1 MSRRDR
7 PPPLVER
14 LLEAAL
20 PDDAAS
26 EAAIGDLAEEFTTR
40 AERVGRAR
48 NVLWYLRQA
57 GQLSAGALA
66 VGLTR
71 ATIHE
76 LGGEGAMIRG
86 IRIAGRSLA
95 RNPGYTAAFVL
106 TLGLGIGMNTAIFSV
121 VNGVLLAPLPY
132 PDADRIMYVRHPAQA
147 AGIGNLSFSFLEVE
161 DLRQARTMDEFV
173 EYGDW
178 TFTVIGEQEPHRAVG
193 GLVTSN
199 YFEVLGLQPRA
210 GRVLGPQDDE
220 DGAEPAMV
228 LTYDY
233 WTRVFGA
240 DESIIG
246 ETLRLTAFSS
256 PKATRIVGVLE
267 PGTHY
272 TGTRRQD
279 FFVNYATNDHYQSAT
294 MEDAR
299 NHRMTDVFARLAPGQ
314 TPEAAVAELEAIHTG
329 MMQEYPDA
337 YPERFGFGITAARWQ
352 DELTREARPTF
363 LILMG
368 TVALVLLLA
377 CANVANLTLTR
388 LVRRERELAVRAA
401 LGAGKARL
409 RRQLLTENLLLSTA
423 GAALGLVIA
432 VLGLDLLVQYATR
445 FTVRTGEIGIDVP
458 VLLFTIGV
466 AVGVAL
472 LLAWAPSLPGAG
484 GLGNAAAA
492 AGSARGVV
500 GISKKHVQQG
510 LVVSQLALSFTLLIG
525 AGLMVRSLVNL
536 TAVDTGIETENVV
549 VMQAPNT
556 SGLNPQENLV
566 LLDQVLDELRDQ
578 DGVLTVA
585 HASRAPW
592 DPNTS
597 LLNLTF
603 RYEGGD
609 DEGITSPMAQQNAV
623 SPLYFSTAG
632 ISIVQGRAFMPDDD
646 MNGDTIAI
654 INQSLARDLF
664 GPGVDPINRRL
675 QQQNFNG
682 SWGPW
687 LRVVGVAED
696 TREYGVS
703 LANAHT
709 LYRPAAQTFSGPA
722 ILVKA
727 TGEPGAIAAR
737 VREAV
742 RRADADRPLDQV
754 SSLEALRDENIAPE
768 RLNAT
773 LFTSFAVLALLI
785 AAVGV
790 LGVLAFTVSQRT
802 QEFGVR
808 MALGAQQGQVL
819 QMVLREGVVLAVGA
833 LIVGG
838 GAALFLS
845 RFLVGLLYEV
855 EATDPTT
862 YGAVGAVLCAVAL
875 LAAYVPARRATQ
887 VDPMQALRSE

>member
-1 MSRRDR
+1 MPRSMRFAVRSF
-7 PPPLVER
+7 
-14 LLEAAL
+14 A
-20 PDDAAS
+20 
-26 EAAIGDLAEEFTTR
+26 R
-40 AERVGRAR
+40 A
-48 NVLWYLRQA
+48 
-57 GQLSAGALA
+57 
-66 VGLTR
+66 
-71 ATIHE
+71 
-76 LGGEGAMIRG
+76 
-86 IRIAGRSLA
+86 
-95 RNPGYTAAFVL
+95 PGYTVAFIL

-132 PDADRIMYVRHPAQA
+132 PDADRIVYVRQPARA
-147 AGIGNLSFSFLEVE
+147 AGIVNASFSFLEVD
-161 DLRQARTMDEFV
+161 DLRRARTMDELV

-178 TFTVIGEQEPHRAVG
+178 TFTVVGEQEPHRAVG

-199 YFEVLGLQPRA
+199 YFDVLGLQPRA
-210 GRVLGPQDDE
+210 GRVLGPQDDA

-240 DESIIG
+240 DASVVG
-246 ETLRLTAFSS
+246 QTVRLLAFSQ
-256 PKATRIVGVLE
+256 PKTTRIVGVLE

-279 FFVNYATNDHYQSAT
+279 FFVNYATNDHYLSAT

-314 TPEAAVAELEAIHTG
+314 TVEAATAELESLHAA
-329 MMQEYPDA
+329 MMREYPDA
-337 YPERFGFGITAARWQ
+337 YPDRMGFGITAARWQ

-368 TVALVLLLA
+368 TVGLVLLLA

-401 LGAGKARL
+401 LGAGRARL
-409 RRQLLTENLLLSTA
+409 RRQLLTENLLLSLA
-423 GAALGLVIA
+423 GASVGLVIA
-432 VLGLDLLVQYATR
+432 VFGLDLLVQYANR

-458 VLLFTIGV
+458 VLLFTIVV
-466 AVGVAL
+466 AVGIAL

-484 GLGNAAAA
+484 GLGNASVV
-492 AGSARGVV
+492 AGSARGAV
-500 GISKKHVQQG
+500 GFSKRHVQRG

-536 TAVDTGIETENVV
+536 TRVDTGIEYENVV

-556 SGLNPQENLV
+556 TGLSQDENRQ
-566 LLDQVLDELRDQ
+566 LLDQVLDELREA
-578 DGVLTVA
+578 DGVRTVA
-585 HASRAPW
+585 HASRSPW
-592 DPNTS
+592 DPSTN

-603 RYEGGD
+603 RTEGGD
-609 DEGITSPMAQQNAV
+609 EEGLTSPMAQQNAV

-632 ISIVQGRAFMPDDD
+632 ISIVQGRAFMPTDD
-646 MNGDTIAI
+646 MDGDTVAI
-654 INQSLARDLF
+654 VNESLARDLF
-664 GPGVDPINRRL
+664 GPGIDPIDRRIS
-675 QQQNFNG
+675 QQNFNG

-687 LRVVGVAED
+687 LRVVGVAAD

-703 LANAHT
+703 LADTHT
-709 LYRPAAQTFSGPA
+709 IYRPAAQFFAGPTL
-722 ILVKA
+722 LVKT
-727 TGEPGAIAAR
+727 TGDPGALALR

-742 RRADADRPLDQV
+742 HRLDADRPLDRV
-754 SSLEALRDENIAPE
+754 STLEALRNDNIAPE

-802 QEFGVR
+802 REFGVR
-808 MALGAQQGQVL
+808 MALGAQQAQVL
-819 QMVLREGVVLAVGA
+819 SMVLREGALLAVGA
-833 LIVGG
+833 LVLG
-838 GAALFLS
+838 GAVALLLS
-845 RFLVGLLYEV
+845 RFLIGLLYEV
-855 EATDPTT
+855 EATDPLT
-862 YGAVGAVLCAVAL
+862 YVGVGGVLCVVAL
-875 LAAYVPARRATQ
+875 LAAYVPARRATM
-887 VDPMQALRSE
+887 VDPMDALRSE